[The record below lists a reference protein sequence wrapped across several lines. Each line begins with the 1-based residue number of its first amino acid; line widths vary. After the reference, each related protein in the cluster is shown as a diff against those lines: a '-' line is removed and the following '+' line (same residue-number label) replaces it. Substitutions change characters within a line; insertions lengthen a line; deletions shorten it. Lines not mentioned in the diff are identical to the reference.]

1 MPESFVFYDS
11 YLKGIEYQ
19 DEESQNRLFLAL
31 CRYALRGEEPSE
43 LNRSELGIFELMRPT
58 VDANSQRRE
67 ASKKGGAPNKG
78 RTHAK
83 EPTVIE
89 NCENEKPTVIEN
101 CEIEKPTVIEKCEN
115 EKPTVIENCEKE
127 KPTVIENCEI
137 EKPNE
142 NENETENENGNGNGT
157 KTEKTNEKALQD
169 YTSVELSDEETAELE
184 RLSDSLSVKAYINK
198 LSLWQQQ
205 NRKKSV
211 KAYSVIK
218 GWIMQD
224 KPAKTADNTPKESYS
239 INILDLI
246 ARDKDFVRLNRD

>member
-89 NCENEKPTVIEN
+89 V
-101 CEIEKPTVIEKCEN
+101 
-115 EKPTVIENCEKE
+115 CEKE

-142 NENETENENGNGNGT
+142 NENKTENENGNVNGT
-157 KTEKTNEKALQD
+157 KTEKTNENALQD
-169 YTSVELSDEETAELE
+169 YASVELSEEETAELE

-246 ARDKDFVRLNRD
+246 AQDKDFVRLNRD